1 MCLLFVPSLCKDV
14 CLNGVS
20 DSCLPTAE
28 AANRLATLKLKQSRN
43 GVARPF
49 VFMDMG
55 AFVPEWATVV
65 VCCIFK

>member
-1 MCLLFVPSLCKDV
+1 MQSDCFRMIVDARGECLDLLHPTCLLLCKKK
-14 CLNGVS
+14 
-20 DSCLPTAE
+20 
-28 AANRLATLKLKQSRN
+28 TLKLKQSRN